1 MRKLMVIFL
10 LAFSAGM
17 ASGQELL
24 VNISKF
30 GWMSGCWEN
39 ADKAKSLLISENW
52 MIPAGTSMLGT
63 GRTVRN
69 DVTVDYE
76 FMRIEIRGMDYYF
89 VAQPKASEAE
99 TAFKLTSS
107 QPNSAIFENPAHDF
121 PQRIMYRSDGPD
133 KLTARIEGTKN
144 GKTSAMDFKY
154 VRAKCSLSN

>member
-1 MRKLMVIFL
+1 MQKLMLIFL
-10 LAFSAGM
+10 IAFSTGM

-30 GWMSGCWEN
+30 GWMSGCWERV
-39 ADKAKSLLISENW
+39 DKAKSLLISENW
-52 MIPAGTSMLGT
+52 MRPAGTSMLGT

-89 VAQPKASEAE
+89 VAQPKSNEAE

-107 QPNSAIFENPAHDF
+107 QPNSAVFEDPTHDF
-121 PQRIMYRSDGPD
+121 PQRISYRLTTPD
-133 KLTARIEGTKN
+133 KLDARIEGTRN
-144 GKTSAMDFKY
+144 GKVSGMDFPF
-154 VRAKCSLSN
+154 VRAKCT